1 MVYAYTQDVPIGP
14 ELYQCCLDEI
24 GPEPLAGSL
33 VHVCV
38 RLAEGG
44 LRYIDIWESEEACAR
59 AFDER
64 IHPAVDRAFGGARP
78 PGEPEVHRLDV
89 IDLRGAAVPDGVG
102 GASRC
107 SAYARCRRCSPRPAR
122 RRSC

>member
-1 MVYAYTQDVPIGP
+1 MSATSSSVRSARSSPVARRS
-14 ELYQCCLDEI
+14 
-24 GPEPLAGSL
+24 AGSL

-38 RLAEGG
+38 RLPEGG

-89 IDLRGAAVPDGVG
+89 IDLRGAAVPDGV
-102 GASRC
+102 R
-107 SAYARCRRCSPRPAR
+107 
-122 RRSC
+122 

>member
-1 MVYAYTQDVPIGP
+1 MVYAYTQDVPIGTD
-14 ELYQCCLDEI
+14 LYQRILNEI

-33 VHVCV
+33 VHLCV

-44 LRYIDIWESEEACAR
+44 LRYIDIWESEAACTR

-64 IHPAVDRAFGGARP
+64 IHPAVDRAFGGTRP

-89 IDLRGAAVPDGVG
+89 IDLRGAAVPSDV
-102 GASRC
+102 R
-107 SAYARCRRCSPRPAR
+107 
-122 RRSC
+122 

>member
-14 ELYQCCLDEI
+14 DVYRRIIEDI

-33 VHVCV
+33 VHLCV
-38 RLAEGG
+38 RLPEGG
-44 LRYIDIWESEEACAR
+44 LRYIDVWESEEACAR

-78 PGEPEVHRLDV
+78 PGEPVVHPLDV
-89 IDLRGAAVPDGVG
+89 VDLRGAAVPER
-102 GASRC
+102 A
-107 SAYARCRRCSPRPAR
+107 P
-122 RRSC
+122 